1 MRTQNKYQIFNEEIQ
16 ILIKI
21 DTINLFPL
29 FLWAKKT
36 IFER

>member
-1 MRTQNKYQIFNEEIQ
+1 MRTQNKYQIFNEVQ
-16 ILIKI
+16 ISIKI